1 MKRQPELPIDSAYET
16 LESNLKT
23 IDRVSEWAEFC
34 NYTSS
39 KKFSRL
45 FRNRYGVRPIVIIK
59 KLKLRIATA
68 LLMEND
74 LSSFEIARE
83 IGKRDEQALYHF
95 FVQQTGNSP
104 SFYRKKI
111 REKCQA
117 KKQEKKTTE

>member
-1 MKRQPELPIDSAYET
+1 MMRQPELPIDSAYES

-23 IDRVSEWAEFC
+23 IDRVSEWAELC

-45 FRNRYGVRPIVIIK
+45 FRNRYGVRPIVVIK

-74 LSSFEIARE
+74 LSNFEIARE

-111 REKCQA
+111 REKNQV
-117 KKQEKKTTE
+117 KK